1 MALGSPK
8 GGRGLRCAPQPSSG
22 AVTGKREP
30 RLNCIKRQ
38 SATIPGARAS
48 GETPPSAQAN
58 FGRGPTPGAV
68 QKTVPAPYPCC
79 GFVRLQTHSPWA
91 SKHSILSSLWNVP
104 LQEGTQGPKEASPA
118 RGARSPRRP
127 ERRTCEAG
135 VPPPGG
141 CGHKRPTLHSPVR
154 SPQRGGARAVG
165 SCGTPHASS
174 RTPTSLGR
182 SRRRQL
188 GHEPSPRA
196 LPRGREGSTHSA
208 REEGGNAG
216 PTVCRQG
223 RAPTSVCGLPAAA
236 TAPATAIAAA
246 AGAAATTASR
256 PGTRRSLML
265 SPAAP
270 PPLWASGAAKLLHIR
285 GPAPAPPPVGGLGH
299 APFPSR
305 DDVRRR

>member
-38 SATIPGARAS
+38 SATLPGARAS

-58 FGRGPTPGAV
+58 FGRGPTLGAV
-68 QKTVPAPYPCC
+68 QKTVPAPCPCC

-127 ERRTCEAG
+127 ERRTCKAG

-141 CGHKRPTLHSPVR
+141 CGHRDPRYTHRCGAPREAGRGRSVPVGPRTRPVGPQLLSAAVAGGSWGTSPAQGRCLAAEKAVPTRPAKKAGTPALR
-154 SPQRGGARAVG
+154 SAGRGGPPPPSAGYPQRL
-165 SCGTPHASS
+165 P
-174 RTPTSLGR
+174 
-182 SRRRQL
+182 RRRQL
-188 GHEPSPRA
+188 SLQPLG
-196 LPRGREGSTHSA
+196 LPLPPPPARGR
-208 REEGGNAG
+208 
-216 PTVCRQG
+216 V
-223 RAPTSVCGLPAAA
+223 AA
-236 TAPATAIAAA
+236 
-246 AGAAATTASR
+246 
-256 PGTRRSLML
+256 
-265 SPAAP
+265 
-270 PPLWASGAAKLLHIR
+270 
-285 GPAPAPPPVGGLGH
+285 
-299 APFPSR
+299 
-305 DDVRRR
+305 